1 MKETRIFG
9 YLRMCF
15 PCPTFYQETIRKHC
29 TDGPST
35 ACNEKFVAA
44 ITLLLF
50 PDFQGLD
57 LINPKGNLG
66 EEVKLT
72 GILSFKKTIFKA
84 QLKKIKECEWGYKFS
99 MQKNSL
105 WNSYT
110 CHLSGTFMS

>member
-1 MKETRIFG
+1 
-9 YLRMCF
+9 MCF

-35 ACNEKFVAA
+35 AWNEKFVAA

-72 GILSFKKTIFKA
+72 GILSFKKTIFKE
-84 QLKKIKECEWGYKFS
+84 QLKKKL
-99 MQKNSL
+99 KNVSGDI
-105 WNSYT
+105 NYQCRKIPCGIPT
-110 CHLSGTFMS
+110 HAIFQELSCPS